1 MKKIIKSFI
10 LRGMLGAWGGPA
22 ILAIIWA
29 IMCRK
34 GILTDI
40 SISQAVQNV
49 WSSMLL
55 AFIAAGISVVHD
67 SQRLPKP
74 TAALIQCAVL
84 YADYLLIYLFNG
96 WLPSHKILAFTVIFL
111 VSFLVIWLAIYLSIR
126 YKVRKI
132 SQKLLKQE

>member
-1 MKKIIKSFI
+1 MKKVIKSFI

-22 ILAIIWA
+22 SLAIIWA
-29 IMCRK
+29 IMYRN

-40 SISQAVQNV
+40 SISQAIQNV

-84 YADYLLIYLFNG
+84 YADDLIIDGHRFVSRLFMGTGKFDSNDEME
-96 WLPSHKILAFTVIFL
+96 K
-111 VSFLVIWLAIYLSIR
+111 SI
-126 YKVRKI
+126 K
-132 SQKLLKQE
+132 SS